1 MISITYGEEF
11 IVYCIDQKLYTF
23 VKKLVG
29 DSYSL
34 RPKLKMQDK
43 ASFDHI
49 LENYTGGHGKY
60 QIIITILMTLLRL
73 TNLHINFYQFTAYAP
88 PHRCIVPSCEPS
100 NRNKVKI
107 TICCLFVQ
115 KWLKIKS
122 HKFVSIRGG
131 GICSKLYV
139 SVFN

>member
-1 MISITYGEEF
+1 M
-11 IVYCIDQKLYTF
+11 
-23 VKKLVG
+23 KKLVG

-60 QIIITILMTLLRL
+60 QIIITMLMTLLRL

-88 PHRCIVPSCEPS
+88 PHRCVVPSCEPS
-100 NRNKVKI
+100 NRNEVQIKTFKQQVTCNRKEMQR
-107 TICCLFVQ
+107 LREFVLSETQ
-115 KWLKIKS
+115 
-122 HKFVSIRGG
+122 F
-131 GICSKLYV
+131 CSAESNNLC
-139 SVFN
+139 S